1 MKNNLNYNVKE
12 LNSISGGDRITGAF
26 FRWLGGIVGHIENS
40 IHASGGQMI
49 SPFGSVNST
58 NFNIGLSY
66 GVSVLNSKK

>member
-40 IHASGGQMI
+40 MAADAQHD
-49 SPFGSVNST
+49 VRV
-58 NFNIGLSY
+58 Y
-66 GVSVLNSKK
+66 